1 MSKPLITAIRAFE
14 RVGQNHYNV
23 KGLRGY
29 QNLVFFLLVAV
40 LVCQMQA
47 KVQPLPMTLT
57 RSVVLIKFTRL
68 QTTEQR
74 AEGGGGGGG
83 VFVQGSRDPPLDLP
97 LHTVR
102 KRSHKKH
109 LLEKQ
114 QLQREQ
120 KVFSLHRLS

>member
-1 MSKPLITAIRAFE
+1 
-14 RVGQNHYNV
+14 
-23 KGLRGY
+23 
-29 QNLVFFLLVAV
+29 
-40 LVCQMQA
+40 MQA

-57 RSVVLIKFTRL
+57 RSVDLIKFTRL
-68 QTTEQR
+68 QTTEQ
-74 AEGGGGGGG
+74 GGGA
-83 VFVQGSRDPPLDLP
+83 QGSRDPPLDLP